1 MLFCGLYSGCRL
13 GHALALGIDTE
24 SYYKY
29 KGNILVIPG
38 QDLLDNLAWLLVK
51 QNQYGCCADEKL
63 KFLLEHKFNELFN
76 EIYYDRE
83 SEYSSVSYLEY
94 YNCWKLRGDN
104 PDNYRL
110 DGKEFM
116 KRLKTEPAVKLQ
128 RYEFNPEVPDALREN
143 SKYRELYMHYHYDTK
158 VKKSGKREVKFK
170 VPCGYAEVVRNIQ
183 DAMIKE
189 LVQKGIGI
197 ETNPSSNY
205 LIGPIQKYKEHPIIH
220 NNEFVIDSSAH
231 DRNKKLLEEV
241 KYDLE
246 DNNKDLRKE
255 KLMYSKILLSHN
267 SSDKKYGD
275 ALRNLFINLG
285 IKNNQLIYTSH
296 PLNKIPFGENI
307 FDYLK
312 KNIQK
317 DILVIYLWS
326 NEYLKS
332 AACLNEMGA
341 AWIVGSDYLN
351 IYTPDFDF
359 NNPQYHNCA
368 IDQKNM
374 GIILKNDESC
384 KIGMVEL
391 KNKLL
396 QNFGIS
402 IKEQE
407 WLYHIDEFMKTIE

>member
-1 MLFCGLYSGCRL
+1 MNSLKKLELEYEGIYNTISQYTSEGNIMNFLCGLKAQL
-13 GHALALGIDTE
+13 KTKDIEAI
-24 SYYKY
+24 SYYVEEICKWY
-29 KGNILVIPG
+29 ESNI
-38 QDLLDNLAWLLVK
+38 
-51 QNQYGCCADEKL
+51 DE
-63 KFLLEHKFNELFN
+63 
-76 EIYYDRE
+76 
-83 SEYSSVSYLEY
+83 
-94 YNCWKLRGDN
+94 
-104 PDNYRL
+104 
-110 DGKEFM
+110 
-116 KRLKTEPAVKLQ
+116 
-128 RYEFNPEVPDALREN
+128 
-143 SKYRELYMHYHYDTK
+143 
-158 VKKSGKREVKFK
+158 
-170 VPCGYAEVVRNIQ
+170 
-183 DAMIKE
+183 
-189 LVQKGIGI
+189 
-197 ETNPSSNY
+197 
-205 LIGPIQKYKEHPIIH
+205 IH

-384 KIGMVEL
+384 TIGMVEL